1 MASVERA
8 NFPED
13 SSSFAREFEEYRR
26 SCRTRFEQQQCSQED
41 EGVAVEPTDEA
52 VDRSVCD
59 AQTASPVINRPPV
72 AEYTNNVIFPTEKSN
87 VGVIKASANSER
99 RNSFSKVMSYCSGIF
114 KKCGPSTKTPLTPQE
129 KEKAKAE
136 QKILEHKR
144 EQDARMAHLIAQLEF
159 EGKSDA
165 EIQLHLFHL
174 RDMAQYARPKNN
186 SLGELFRD
194 MSQAFKDEFTLR
206 RERQCVTVHVS
217 SVNPF
222 AAAMPA
228 NYVHDS
234 EYSYEDL
241 LTLEPVPRG
250 LNSVDHLP
258 VISYEGQELPSNQTT
273 CAVCMGEFEV
283 SEELRFLT
291 CTHHFHRECIDKW
304 LSVAPSCPVCKKEV
318 NRE

>member
-1 MASVERA
+1 MASVERG
-8 NFPED
+8 NFPDE
-13 SSSFAREFEEYRR
+13 SSFSREFEEYRR
-26 SCRTRFEQQQCSQED
+26 SCRAKFEQEKCTHED
-41 EGVAVEPTDEA
+41 VMESDDA
-52 VDRSVCD
+52 RICD
-59 AQTASPVINRPPV
+59 TLPASPVISQPQAADFKDTINAPSTERSPV
-72 AEYTNNVIFPTEKSN
+72 VS
-87 VGVIKASANSER
+87 IKTSANSER

-114 KKCGPSTKTPLTPQE
+114 KKCSPTAIAPPTPQE

-136 QKILEHKR
+136 RKKR

-174 RDMAQYARPKNN
+174 RDMAQHTGPKSN
-186 SLGELFRD
+186 SLIGELFRD
-194 MSQAFKDEFTLR
+194 MSQAFKDEFNLR

-217 SVNPF
+217 TVNPF

-234 EYSYEDL
+234 GYSYEDL

-258 VISYEGQELPSNQTT
+258 VVVYEGQELPSNQTT
-273 CAVCMGEFEV
+273 CAVCMADFEA
-283 SEELRFLT
+283 SEELRVLI
-291 CTHHFHRECIDKW
+291 CTHHFHKECIDKW
-304 LSVAPSCPVCKKEV
+304 LGVAPSCPVCKSEV
-318 NRE
+318 SRE